1 MAGLIAPAPL
11 YVNGVLSLLFV
22 FVAPGLALVSALN
35 IPSFPQRWLVVF
47 LGSVVTN
54 YLMVTLIAAFHL
66 DPLLTYRIAA
76 LLLVGVPIAAAM
88 ARRIRAHP
96 PAFSGGGAALSS
108 GDLRW
113 LLAGVLAVALAYF
126 NVWKHGVPNVFDGG
140 DVSINW
146 NGWALIWSQDF
157 FRQHPMATRNSSRR
171 CGRSPTFSWD
181 RASITLPSIF
191 TSA

>member
-1 MAGLIAPAPL
+1 MAGSIAPAPL

-22 FVAPGLALVSALN
+22 FVAPGLALVSALD

-47 LGSVVTN
+47 LGSVVAN

-66 DPLLTYRIAA
+66 DPRLTYRIAA
-76 LLLVGVPIAAAM
+76 LLLVGVPVAAAM

-146 NGWALIWSQDF
+146 NGWDGGRCRL
-157 FRQHPMATRNSSRR
+157 SS
-171 CGRSPTFSWD
+171 
-181 RASITLPSIF
+181 
-191 TSA
+191 